1 MVLLAMRY
9 TEARMSKITLEMLR
23 DINKDTIDF
32 QPNYD
37 GTEREPV
44 VLPARFPNLLVN
56 GATGIAVGMTTN
68 IPPHNLGEVISGIHM
83 LMKNPDVTT
92 ADLMEAI
99 PGPDFPTGAIVMGKS
114 GIRKAYETGKGT
126 VTLRAKVEID
136 EQANGKT
143 TNCCTRVAIHG
154 K

>member
-1 MVLLAMRY
+1 M
-9 TEARMSKITLEMLR
+9 
-23 DINKDTIDF
+23 
-32 QPNYD
+32 
-37 GTEREPV
+37 
-44 VLPARFPNLLVN
+44 
-56 GATGIAVGMTTN
+56 
-68 IPPHNLGEVISGIHM
+68 GEVISGISYVNE
-83 LMKNPDVTT
+83 KSDVTT

-136 EQANGKT
+136 EQANGKQQI
-143 TNCCTRVAIHG
+143 VVHELPYMV